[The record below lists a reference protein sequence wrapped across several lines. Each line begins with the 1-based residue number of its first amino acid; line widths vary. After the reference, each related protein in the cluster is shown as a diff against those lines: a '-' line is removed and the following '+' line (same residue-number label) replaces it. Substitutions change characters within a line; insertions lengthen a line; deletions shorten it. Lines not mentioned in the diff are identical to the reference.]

1 MQPVLSATEAEIL
14 SLAMPFR
21 DGHLPCF
28 RNGAECYALAGRGF
42 QDAAV
47 LSKRQGHRIGSQ
59 EGDMFINTHNRAT
72 KTLLLAAGKG
82 ETFHCRFDPKV
93 YPLQSSARDPLAP
106 VAAHD

>member
-1 MQPVLSATEAEIL
+1 
-14 SLAMPFR
+14 
-21 DGHLPCF
+21 
-28 RNGAECYALAGRGF
+28 
-42 QDAAV
+42 
-47 LSKRQGHRIGSQ
+47 
-59 EGDMFINTHNRAT
+59 MFINTHNRAT